1 MSNPYL
7 ARLLS
12 QHDELRTSIESIQTA
27 AATAPAATEGGPVG
41 RDLNESELRS
51 IEGMTEQA
59 SKLVPQIDAL
69 TKTELRN
76 REVATAAAAVAEAT
90 KPAAESEQTRGKSDG
105 EQARGEKLGGDTSST
120 SAKLRDPGHYRSIK
134 QGGEHSFFADMFRA
148 KQGYSDAST
157 RLAEHHR
164 ALDTGTEGP
173 GLVPPHWMTEEYQT
187 YAYQGRRVSAAVRQV
202 PLGNDPRPI
211 TMPRQSASTAAVV
224 LAQSAENDAVTATDA
239 YDSTTTTVT
248 PVPVA
253 GAQVFSRQMLDMATP
268 AIDGLIY
275 GDLLANYN
283 EKIEARVVAA
293 MITAAG
299 SAVTTYAT
307 EAAWTTALDPAEAT
321 YIGDELIDL
330 LLAVRNARKLPA
342 DILVTAVNRYG
353 SLLKIKDAD
362 GRPIIPADSGGPV
375 NVMGTGTVEADGR
388 IHGVPLIAS
397 DGITQYA
404 ESILAARASDVLNFE
419 SSVMRFRYEEVS
431 GPESIKIGVW
441 GYQAT
446 HVKYSGDSVKRIVIT
461 AAS

>member
-1 MSNPYL
+1 VNPYL
-7 ARLLS
+7 SRLLA

-27 AATAPAATEGGPVG
+27 AATAPATTEGGPAG

-59 SKLVPQIDAL
+59 NKLVPQIDAL

-90 KPAAESEQTRGKSDG
+90 KPVEQAEGEQTRTAGEPVKGERLTGDAQTKS
-105 EQARGEKLGGDTSST
+105 
-120 SAKLRDPGHYRSIK
+120 RDPGHYRSLK
-134 QGGEHSFFADMFRA
+134 QGGQHSFFADMFRA
-148 KQGYSDAST
+148 QQGYTDAST
-157 RLAEHHR
+157 RLSEHHR
-164 ALDTGTEGP
+164 ALDTTNEGP
-173 GLVPPHWMTEEYQT
+173 GLVPPNWMTEEFQA
-187 YAYQGRRVSAAVRQV
+187 YAYQGRRLSAAVRQV
-202 PLGNDPRPI
+202 PLGDDPRPI

-224 LAQSAENDAVTATDA
+224 GAQSAENDAVTSTDA
-239 YDSTTTTVT
+239 YDTTTTVVT
-248 PVPVA
+248 PVPVT
-253 GAQVFSRQMLDMATP
+253 GAQIFSRQMLDMATP

-275 GDLLANYN
+275 GDLLANHS
-283 EKIEARVVAA
+283 EKVEARVVAA
-293 MITAAG
+293 CITAAG

-342 DILVTAVNRYG
+342 DVLVTAVNRYG
-353 SLLKIKDAD
+353 SLLKIKDST
-362 GRPIIPADSGGPV
+362 GRPVIPADSGGPM
-375 NVMGTGTVEADGR
+375 NVMGTGTVDVDGR
-388 IHGVPLIAS
+388 VHGVGLIAS

-404 ESILAARASDVLNFE
+404 ESILALRAADVLNFE
-419 SSVMRFRYEEVS
+419 SNVLRFRYEEVS